1 VSSKPHCSSFSQ
13 RKFGYYNKCNTTHP
27 ECIVLAV
34 DGALVIDASLT
45 RLTIFSLSSTLE
57 SPLPLDLK
65 SLRRVLDLI
74 SSHLP
79 CNQGTNCRVHPNANS
94 VLQHQTAGRIEIA
107 SPLSQMSQR
116 ASTGNRRAWSSALV
130 SSLSICSVT
139 ISTNHLNNT
148 RLLGNSRL
156 SSKRC

>member
-1 VSSKPHCSSFSQ
+1 VLAHKSTSLTQSLSFLSLKTTQSTTKLLEILLYFWYGTESSKLQCSSFSQ

-34 DGALVIDASLT
+34 DGVLVIDASLT

-65 SLRRVLDLI
+65 SLHRVLDLI

-79 CNQGTNCRVHPNANS
+79 CNQGTNCRVHSSANS

-107 SPLSQMSQR
+107 SQ
-116 ASTGNRRAWSSALV
+116 
-130 SSLSICSVT
+130 
-139 ISTNHLNNT
+139 LN
-148 RLLGNSRL
+148 
-156 SSKRC
+156 